1 MVDDATDR
9 PEAAGEL
16 DATGI
21 PAAPDPASNDTTAHF
36 TDDFAPSSRRSRAAS
51 RPRSSEAIAALPSGS
66 ALLVVRRGPNIGARF
81 LLDADVTT
89 AGRHPDADIFLD
101 DVTVSRRH
109 AEFLRTATAFQVKDL
124 GSLNGTYFD
133 GVRIDT
139 ALLSDGAEVQ
149 VGKFRLTFYASRVD
163 LAHRPAV
170 VARVIRPGPALR
182 ALRPC

>member
-1 MVDDATDR
+1 MDDSEDQGQAAD
-9 PEAAGEL
+9 EA
-16 DATGI
+16 
-21 PAAPDPASNDTTAHF
+21 PVSAAPTGAQAAQG
-36 TDDFAPSSRRSRAAS
+36 DDSTVTYGDEFGAQLAALDGDVS
-51 RPRSSEAIAALPSGS
+51 HDELEAIAALPSGS

-89 AGRHPDADIFLD
+89 VGRHPEADIFLD

-109 AEFLRTATAFQVKDL
+109 AEFLRHGTAFEVKDL

-149 VGKFRLTFYASRVD
+149 VGKFRLTFYASRLD
-163 LAHRPAV
+163 LAHLAGR
-170 VARVIRPGPALR
+170 
-182 ALRPC
+182 